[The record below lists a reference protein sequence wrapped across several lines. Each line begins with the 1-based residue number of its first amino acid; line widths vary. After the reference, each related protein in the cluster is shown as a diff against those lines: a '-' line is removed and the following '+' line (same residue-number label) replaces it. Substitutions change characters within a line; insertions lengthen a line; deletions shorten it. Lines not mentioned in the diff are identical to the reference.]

1 MVLRWLLP
9 LGMLGFLA
17 LAALLIIY
25 IIKPKHKQKEVS
37 STFVWKRALQ
47 NRKKKIPFDLWN
59 NLLVIILQAV
69 VLSCATLI
77 LAQPYLFS
85 ESIVDLEP
93 EYVYIIDASAN
104 MRAEYA
110 DESAENS
117 SRFERAIEEIK
128 INLKQAFLEDCTVS
142 IILADDEPHY
152 IAYGVGKNGIT
163 DIEEA
168 LNSAEC
174 SFGTG
179 DVEEALLM
187 AQQRLYHHPSTKIY
201 LYTGTDYGDM
211 GTALT
216 VVNLADAQR
225 EWNIAILGCEVG
237 VQDNEYVF
245 NITVGAYGDVTA
257 KYTLSVDIK
266 GADNYDGQLKNF
278 PLEVPVTFA
287 ANANSSTHESVQTI
301 AVRATDVEYGG
312 MSDWVF
318 DTYEEV
324 NIEFKGLRDSIAD
337 DNVFKVYGGYKDVI
351 NVQYW
356 SSEPNVFWQFAVNT
370 LSNNMR
376 RTRRITIKEI
386 YEGQNNADGP
396 IQASNSGYDIYIFEH
411 SIPQEIIEK
420 GLPKDGVI
428 IIADP
433 NATLAQFDEIGL
445 TLGSHVNFSALTP
458 LDSRGVSHSLLQYF
472 NPANLGVTQYTR
484 ITSIDDSDFIPV
496 LYCGEDPVMLVK
508 NTGSQKVVVMP
519 FSINMSNFY
528 GRELMTFMYN
538 LVNYFMPYTLTDYDY
553 TIGES
558 AAVDCKGVSV
568 SVRSERGTT
577 STISRFP
584 TKYTFSEIG
593 TYTFT
598 TRFELEK
605 DNEIRKVYVH
615 MPSSESS
622 LFNMSEF
629 RILMNNEEVT
639 GEMGTDIFLYF
650 AIAMLVLLAVEWCL
664 QFKEIV

>member
-17 LAALLIIY
+17 LVALLIIY
-25 IIKPKHKQKEVS
+25 IIKPKHKQKEIS

-47 NRKKKIPFDLWN
+47 NRKKKLPFDLWN
-59 NLLVIILQAV
+59 NLLAIILQAV
-69 VLSCATLI
+69 ILSCAALI
-77 LAQPYLFS
+77 LAQPYLFY
-85 ESIVDLEP
+85 ESVVDTVP
-93 EYVYIIDASAN
+93 EYIYILDASAN

-110 DESAENS
+110 DDSAVNS

-128 INLKQAFLEDCTVS
+128 INVEKAFLEDCTVS
-142 IILADDEPHY
+142 IILADNEPHY
-152 IAYGVGKNGIT
+152 IAYSVDKNSIT

-168 LNSAEC
+168 LDSATC

-187 AQQRLYHHPSTKIY
+187 AQQRLYYHPSTKIY
-201 LYTGTDYGDM
+201 LYTGTDYGNM

-225 EWNIAILGCEVG
+225 EWNVAILGCEVG

-257 KYTLSVDIK
+257 RYTLSVDIK
-266 GADNYDGQLKNF
+266 GANNYDGQLKNF
-278 PLEVPVTFA
+278 SLQVPVTFA
-287 ANANSSTHESVQTI
+287 VNANSSTHESVQTI
-301 AVRATDVEYGG
+301 SVRATDLEYGG
-312 MSDWVF
+312 MIDWVF

-324 NIEFKGLRDSIAD
+324 SIEFKGLRDSITD
-337 DNVFKVYGGYKDVI
+337 DNIFKVYGGYKDII

-356 SSEPNVFWQFAVNT
+356 SAEPNVFWQLAINT
-370 LSNNMR
+370 LTSNMR
-376 RTRRITIKEI
+376 RTRRISFKEI
-386 YEGQNNADGP
+386 YEGQENADGP

-411 SIPQEIIEK
+411 SIPQEIIDK
-420 GLPKDGVI
+420 GLPKDGII

-433 NATLAQFDEIGL
+433 DETLAQFDEIGL
-445 TLGSHVNFSALTP
+445 TLGSRVNFSTLTQ
-458 LDSRGVSHSLLQYF
+458 LDSKGVSHSLLQYF

-484 ITSIDDSDFIPV
+484 IASIDDSNFVPI
-496 LYCGEDPVMLVK
+496 LYCDEDPVMLVK

-538 LVNYFMPYTLTDYDY
+538 LINYFMPYTLDGYDY

-558 AAVDCKGVSV
+558 AAVDCKGVSI
-568 SVRSERGTT
+568 SVRSESGTT

-584 TKYTFSEIG
+584 TQYTFTEIG

-598 TRFELEK
+598 TRFGLEK

-629 RILMNNEEVT
+629 HILMNNEEVT

-650 AIAMLVLLAVEWCL
+650 AIAMLVLLAVEWYL